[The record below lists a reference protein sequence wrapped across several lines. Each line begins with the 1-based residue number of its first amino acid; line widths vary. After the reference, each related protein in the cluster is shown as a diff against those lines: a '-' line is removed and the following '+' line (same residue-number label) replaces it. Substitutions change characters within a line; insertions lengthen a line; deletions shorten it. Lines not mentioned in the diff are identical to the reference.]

1 MQKNDKT
8 YNNFSFVHETDFYLS
23 VCRILAA
30 HKGNIVGKLLY
41 GAVAMVAFEAVVFCG
56 AFMAVQR
63 YCLPGIIPRT

>member
-1 MQKNDKT
+1 MLKNDKT

-41 GAVAMVAFEAVVFCG
+41 GAIAMVAFEAVVF
-56 AFMAVQR
+56 
-63 YCLPGIIPRT
+63 